1 MDFSVYQGVVRMKK
15 NSVDMTKYRILAM
28 LFSRKF
34 FTWLLERGD
43 IAPLMEVR
51 QVVGNGRSRCRT
63 AEEYLAW
70 AYNTLLRHYP
80 CEYVYKNE
88 FLNRVVLKH
97 RLGRDC
103 VVVSEFKVAGAI
115 ADFAIF
121 GEESCAFEIKTDLDS
136 PKRLA
141 EQLASYQTV
150 FEKVSLVISME
161 DLGRYVPLLS
171 PNIGLV
177 GLLNDPC
184 GCNFEEIRP
193 AVRTEAIDPVELM
206 KVLHT
211 AEYERVVTSYCGTL
225 PACCSFERY
234 EACEK
239 VLMEMPQDMLR
250 QAFRDS
256 VRRRRKR
263 LQTME
268 VLWRAPRSLRQ
279 MTLSMGLTAADID
292 NIRQRLSILLGE

>member
-1 MDFSVYQGVVRMKK
+1 MRKASGDL
-15 NSVDMTKYRILAM
+15 TKYRALAM

-34 FTWLLERGD
+34 FTRLLERGD
-43 IAPLMEVR
+43 IAPLLEIY
-51 QVVGNGRSRCRT
+51 QTVGSGRSRCST
-63 AEEYLAW
+63 AEDYLAW

-121 GEESCAFEIKTDLDS
+121 GEESGAFEIKTDLDS
-136 PKRLA
+136 PRRLA
-141 EQLASYQTV
+141 EQLAAYQTV
-150 FEKVSLVISME
+150 FEKVCLVISME
-161 DLGRYVPLLS
+161 DLGRYVPLLPS
-171 PNIGLV
+171 NIGLI

-193 AVRTEAIDPVELM
+193 AAQTEAIDPAELM

-211 AEYERVVTSYCGTL
+211 AEYERLVKSYCGAL
-225 PACCSFERY
+225 PSCQPFKRYDACLN
-234 EACEK
+234 
-239 VLMEMPQDMLR
+239 VLKEMPQAVLR

-256 VRRRRKR
+256 VRQRRNR
-263 LQTME
+263 LQTMA
-268 VLWRAPRSLRQ
+268 VLRQAPRVLRQ
-279 MTLSMGLTAADID
+279 MTLSLGLTLTDID
-292 NIRQRLSILLGE
+292 KIRERLSVFLGD